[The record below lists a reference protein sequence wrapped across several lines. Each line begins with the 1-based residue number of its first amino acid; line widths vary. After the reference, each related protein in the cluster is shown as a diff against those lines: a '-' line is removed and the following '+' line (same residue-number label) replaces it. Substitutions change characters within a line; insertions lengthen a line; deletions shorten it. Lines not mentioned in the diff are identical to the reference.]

1 MAKLTQASEN
11 TAANR
16 HPIPTRA
23 PRATH
28 RDWSTR
34 GALFFWIAASSLV
47 WIVLAASA
55 IWFS

>member
-1 MAKLTQASEN
+1 MAELTHAPEN

-16 HPIPTRA
+16 RPIPTRA
-23 PRATH
+23 PRATR

-34 GALFFWIAASSLV
+34 GALFFWIAASGLV
-47 WIVLAASA
+47 WIALAASA